1 MKRRDSRRADSGAI
15 TVLATFLLLTLFAMA
30 ALAVD
35 VGFLYTRSRMIYA
48 VADAIV
54 AAGMGDIVNGSQASA
69 TTDVTNM
76 ASQYSGVYTVTSS
89 TTASQLSVTVSA
101 TYPMYFGKIFGL
113 ASKTISVTAVGQS
126 TAPAPAVL
134 ALGNSCTGVGAT
146 INGQGGMTVNGNIEG
161 NGLVDFGT
169 GSPNGCGP
177 PPTGG
182 AHITGSALSGCAGG
196 PLKSGTAGQYC
207 WDTVTG
213 TYGTGGPFADPFAP
227 FAVPTCNFGS
237 TSTGGD
243 PTSGHWTVETA
254 VMNKLDP
261 GVYCTTSDLNITGG
275 GAQAVDATGV
285 TFIDIGGTIN
295 IGLNYSS
302 TFSAAASSPNGV
314 IAYTTFAGSC
324 SAGAAINLGGPSA
337 TSTETLTMLGS
348 LYAPNGC
355 INAGANDATTIVG
368 SFIGNEVNVG
378 DFGAWTIGPGGAAG
392 GNTWQMLQ

>member
-1 MKRRDSRRADSGAI
+1 MKRCDSRRSDSGAI
-15 TVLATFLLLTLFAMA
+15 TVLAAFLLLTLFAMA

-48 VADAIV
+48 VADGIV
-54 AAGMGDIVNGSQASA
+54 AAGMGDIVNGSQSSA

-89 TTASQLSVTVSA
+89 TTSNQLSVTVSA

-126 TAPAPAVL
+126 TVPTPAVL
-134 ALGNSCTGVGAT
+134 ALGNSCSGVGAT

-169 GSPNGCGP
+169 GGP
-177 PPTGG
+177 TCAGPGG

-196 PLKSGTAGQYC
+196 PLKSGTVGQYC

-213 TYGTGGPFADPFAP
+213 TYGTGGPFTDPFAP
-227 FAVPTCNFGS
+227 FAVPTCDFGS

-243 PTSGHWTVETA
+243 PTAGHWTVETA
-254 VMNKLDP
+254 VMNKLAP

-324 SAGAAINLGGPSA
+324 AAGAAITVGGPAA
-337 TSTETLTMLGS
+337 TPAETLTMNGS

-355 INAGANDATTIVG
+355 INAGANNATTIVG
-368 SFIGNEVNVG
+368 SFIGNEVQIG
-378 DFGAWTIGPGGAAG
+378 DWGAWTIGQGGPAAL
-392 GNTWQMLQ
+392 NNWQMIQ